1 MASPAVSVLQWGPVV
16 VTGISGGPAGPQ
28 VGRPVSAS
36 MGSGRGDRNQ
46 QGRTVFL
53 TALLPLQWGPVV
65 VTGIRV
71 AARRPRRESGRFNGV
86 RSCGRGD
93 RNQHHQPRQR
103 VGAASASMGSGRGD
117 RNQIAPQS
125 IAADSAISRFNGVRS
140 W

>member
-46 QGRTVFL
+46 LAQGE
-53 TALLPLQWGPVV
+53 
-65 VTGIRV
+65 V
-71 AARRPRRESGRFNGV
+71 AGLISG
-86 RSCGRGD
+86 
-93 RNQHHQPRQR
+93 
-103 VGAASASMGSGRGD
+103 
-117 RNQIAPQS
+117 
-125 IAADSAISRFNGVRS
+125 FNGVRS